1 MSREKLESLGLKLP
15 LFRTTSVC
23 SFPKADD
30 LVKARAK
37 FNKKKI
43 SEENMNSSP
52 RLI

>member
-1 MSREKLESLGLKLP
+1 MSRQNLESLGLKLP
-15 LFRTTSVC
+15 LFRTTSVG

-30 LVKARAK
+30 LAKARAK